1 MNLTQGDCLFLPA
14 LWIHQVRSTG
24 RNIAVNYWLNHQ
36 RVTDAIVDETT
47 CELIDPSNFLTLE
60 TIHWPKDSS
69 NFDQLQNFMLDLVDN
84 DQNNFKDW
92 TREFS
97 KVTCIDFDNED
108 LQCSLQELSFDLQSN
123 IRTITLFAEFFGT
136 VDANGNGLIS
146 TNEIE
151 YLIDSNVR
159 FNQVIHSFI

>member
-24 RNIAVNYWLNHQ
+24 RNIAVNYWLNHH
-36 RVTDAIVDETT
+36 RVINAIVDETS
-47 CELIDPSNFLTLE
+47 CELTDPSDFVTLE
-60 TIHWPKDSS
+60 TIHWPKESS
-69 NFDQLQNFMLDLVDN
+69 NFEHLRSFMLDLVDN
-84 DQNNFKDW
+84 DQSNFKDW

-97 KVTCIDFDNED
+97 KVNCYISNQD
-108 LQCSLQELSFDLQSN
+108 LQCFLQEFTFDLQSN

-146 TNEIE
+146 ANEIE
-151 YLIDSNVR
+151 YLFDSNVR
-159 FNQVIHSFI
+159 FDPAIH